1 MTGEKFYQLC
11 DAVEE
16 LPFNITN
23 GYFPTKEEV
32 EYHLQTGDP
41 DEQIPMLLFFA
52 TDPLKKYDLSS
63 SDRKDYEELVKFAK
77 DYTLHI
83 QLED

>member
-1 MTGEKFYQLC
+1 MTGERFYQLC

-52 TDPLKKYDLSS
+52 TDPL
-63 SDRKDYEELVKFAK
+63 
-77 DYTLHI
+77 
-83 QLED
+83 